1 MSVTQKLTQAY
12 NTTKVTSISTNSRI
26 DYLMRFSKQ
35 AVLVIDP
42 LFDNYSLIGSEF
54 LGALHSDH
62 NAAFISVSAKLND
75 IQIRCRLI
83 EQLFAEVLFDP
94 EEPLAATVLKLASDK
109 SQVIS
114 IVIENAHYL
123 SLQLMHE
130 FCQLS
135 ELAAKANRSV
145 NVLLLGEEK
154 SGKLVVDNKT
164 VFENKL
170 SIISACTGQLIP
182 FTDKMF
188 ESKGG
193 INGLSPIKI
202 TAISLVAIISVTL
215 AMLINFYQTESLTQS
230 SSNNYALDTKVEVL
244 SEVTPEIIKVDK
256 LVSPSMAVP
265 NDEQASVKDIY
276 QFLVMSNEVDSIV
289 NEPVIAAPI
298 DVANLLTEEQTITL
312 LDPKS
317 EPIQKKKLITDSSLP
332 NADYYSAITS
342 GYVVQI
348 IGFSKLDSYHSFIK
362 DNADLDFV
370 GYQRVLKDQT
380 LIVVTT
386 KAYPLKSDAVAALS
400 LLPEQLRLKGPW
412 IKSVEAIKTEIE
424 EYQNSLYPITINL

>member
-1 MSVTQKLTQAY
+1 MPATQKLIQP
-12 NTTKVTSISTNSRI
+12 NNSTKVTSISTNSRI

-54 LGALHSDH
+54 LGALPSDH

-94 EEPLAATVLKLASDK
+94 EEPLAATVLKLALDK
-109 SQVIS
+109 NQVIS

-154 SGKLVVDNKT
+154 SGKLVVENKT

-170 SIISACTGQLIP
+170 SLISASTGQLIP

-188 ESKGG
+188 EPSGR
-193 INGLSPIKI
+193 ISGLSPIKI
-202 TAISLVAIISVTL
+202 TAISLVAIITITL

-230 SSNNYALDTKVEVL
+230 SSNNYALDTEA
-244 SEVTPEIIKVDK
+244 EVTSGIIKVDK
-256 LVSPSMAVP
+256 LVSPSIAVP
-265 NDEQASVKDIY
+265 NEEQASVKDIY
-276 QFLVMSNEVDSIV
+276 QILVMSNEGNSIV
-289 NEPVIAAPI
+289 SEPVIAAPI
-298 DVANLLTEEQTITL
+298 DVASLLTEEQAITL
-312 LDPKS
+312 LTPKS
-317 EPIQKKKLITDSSLP
+317 EPVQKKKLITDSSLP

-342 GYVVQI
+342 GFVVQI

-362 DNADLDFV
+362 DNSDLDFV

-386 KAYPLKSDAVAALS
+386 KAYPLKSDAVEALS
-400 LLPEQLRLKGPW
+400 LLPEQLRLKGLW